1 MSINKETV
9 LKIAALARLKVSDDE
24 LDALSIELSNILR
37 WVEQLDEIDTSNV
50 SPMASVIDTNAQP
63 RKDKITDG
71 DVQDKVLINAP
82 DSRDGYFTVPKVI
95 E

>member
-24 LDALSIELSNILR
+24 LVKLADELSKILG
-37 WVEQLDEIDTSNV
+37 WIEQLDEIDTSNI
-50 SPMASVIDTNAQP
+50 SPMASVISEERHP
-63 RKDKITDG
+63 RKDKVTDG
-71 DVQDKVLINAP
+71 GIQNKVLSNAP
-82 DSRDGYFTVPKVI
+82 DARDGYFTVPKVI